1 MAVAR
6 RAETYIR
13 WESAPLVSSISRRG
27 ALTPQAGGGR
37 SVAGS
42 GTSRRSRWRR
52 AGQRTRI
59 YETVIFRKL
68 RAGNSWP
75 CRRFM
80 AAVCPACAINP
91 SLSPRIELP
100 PILRQPSLPP
110 SSPPPRDGPPS
121 LLRYLK
127 PPSSYT
133 LFRVRMSERQREL
146 ISSFRRLI
154 RTRPIS
160 PPSLF
165 SISSFLSF
173 LLLFFPSTSSA
184 GGELTALIE

>member
-13 WESAPLVSSISRRG
+13 RESAPRILHLSRRVNAPRERDKDG
-27 ALTPQAGGGR
+27 ARLEER
-37 SVAGS
+37 

-100 PILRQPSLPP
+100 PILRRALPLSLPP
-110 SSPPPRDGPPS
+110 PPPPPSRRARRFSPLPNPVVVHAISCTYERATTGTNQFFSSPRTRLSRALAFSLFLIFFS
-121 LLRYLK
+121 LL
-127 PPSSYT
+127 
-133 LFRVRMSERQREL
+133 V
-146 ISSFRRLI
+146 I
-154 RTRPIS
+154 
-160 PPSLF
+160 
-165 SISSFLSF
+165 
-173 LLLFFPSTSSA
+173 
-184 GGELTALIE
+184 

>member
-13 WESAPLVSSISRRG
+13 AGRAHLVSSISRG
-27 ALTPQAGGGR
+27 ALTRRERNEDGAR
-37 SVAGS
+37 LEER

-100 PILRQPSLPP
+100 PILRRFPLPP
-110 SSPPPRDGPPS
+110 PAASLLPPGPVASPLPNPVVVHAISCTYERATTGTNQFFSSPRTYADSGWLLAPS
-121 LLRYLK
+121 LLHFF
-127 PPSSYT
+127 SSCT
-133 LFRVRMSERQREL
+133 
-146 ISSFRRLI
+146 RR
-154 RTRPIS
+154 
-160 PPSLF
+160 
-165 SISSFLSF
+165 
-173 LLLFFPSTSSA
+173 A
-184 GGELTALIE
+184 EN

>member
-13 WESAPLVSSISRRG
+13 RESAPRILHLSRRVN
-27 ALTPQAGGGR
+27 AARERDKDRARLEER
-37 SVAGS
+37 

-100 PILRQPSLPP
+100 PILRRASPFPPPPLPRRARRFSP
-110 SSPPPRDGPPS
+110 LPNPVVVHAISCTYERATTGTNQFFSSPRTRLSWALDP
-121 LLRYLK
+121 LFIVFFFYL
-127 PPSSYT
+127 SY
-133 LFRVRMSERQREL
+133 REL
-146 ISSFRRLI
+146 SRLND
-154 RTRPIS
+154 
-160 PPSLF
+160 L
-165 SISSFLSF
+165 
-173 LLLFFPSTSSA
+173 
-184 GGELTALIE
+184 

>member
-1 MAVAR
+1 M
-6 RAETYIR
+6 
-13 WESAPLVSSISRRG
+13 
-27 ALTPQAGGGR
+27 
-37 SVAGS
+37 AGS

-100 PILRQPSLPP
+100 PILRQPSLSPALP
-110 SSPPPRDGPPS
+110 FPFPPPRGTRSPVASP
-121 LLRYLK
+121 LPK

-154 RTRPIS
+154 RTTRPIS
-160 PPSLF
+160 PRFSFFFFFLLAFFPP
-165 SISSFLSF
+165 SIS
-173 LLLFFPSTSSA
+173 PDV
-184 GGELTALIE
+184 GELTALIE

>member
-1 MAVAR
+1 MVVAR

-13 WESAPLVSSISRRG
+13 RRVQLVSSISRRVN
-27 ALTPQAGGGR
+27 ARAREGR
-37 SVAGS
+37 SETGS

-100 PILRQPSLPP
+100 PILCDPLLPP
-110 SSPPPRDGPPS
+110 AAPRASSPLVHIASCTYARERS
-121 LLRYLK
+121 I
-127 PPSSYT
+127 
-133 LFRVRMSERQREL
+133 LFV
-146 ISSFRRLI
+146 
-154 RTRPIS
+154 
-160 PPSLF
+160 
-165 SISSFLSF
+165 
-173 LLLFFPSTSSA
+173 
-184 GGELTALIE
+184 ALIAPCARARAHLFPHFPFPVASSSIIGRFAVG

>member
-13 WESAPLVSSISRRG
+13 RESAPRILHLAPRRVN
-27 ALTPQAGGGR
+27 AASGR
-37 SVAGS
+37 RTERASAGS

-100 PILRQPSLPP
+100 PILRAAAYPLPRP
-110 SSPPPRDGPPS
+110 AAASP
-121 LLRYLK
+121 
-127 PPSSYT
+127 
-133 LFRVRMSERQREL
+133 VR
-146 ISSFRRLI
+146 
-154 RTRPIS
+154 
-160 PPSLF
+160 F
-165 SISSFLSF
+165 SA
-173 LLLFFPSTSSA
+173 T
-184 GGELTALIE
+184 

>member
-1 MAVAR
+1 MDLAFPGAQVINGRCTPSWNVYTR
-6 RAETYIR
+6 R
-13 WESAPLVSSISRRG
+13 ESAPRIVHLSRG
-27 ALTPQAGGGR
+27 ALTRRERDEDGAR
-37 SVAGS
+37 LEER

-100 PILRQPSLPP
+100 PILRRFPLPSPLP
-110 SSPPPRDGPPS
+110 SPPRGPS
-121 LLRYLK
+121 LLRYLI
-127 PPSSYT
+127 PSSYT
-133 LFRVRMSERQREL
+133 LFRVHTSGRQREL
-146 ISSFRRLI
+146 ISSFRHP
-154 RTRPIS
+154 RTRAD
-160 PPSLF
+160 F
-165 SISSFLSF
+165 
-173 LLLFFPSTSSA
+173 
-184 GGELTALIE
+184 